1 LRIEEIFA
9 VLRGKMSILN
19 LPEDAALV
27 GVGMQEGVLAFL
39 IKSKEFGETQQPWP
53 VLDLVT
59 LV

>member
-1 LRIEEIFA
+1 
-9 VLRGKMSILN
+9 MSILN